1 MFPSSLPTFLARHNI
16 LFIREHLSFVED
28 TPKPPHPPAPSPLL
42 GEGEQDPSP
51 SPHLGEGFR
60 VRVAKVRCSLFIL

>member
-1 MFPSSLPTFLARHNI
+1 MPVLGCI
-16 LFIREHLSFVED
+16 LRTLLREHLSFVED
-28 TPKPPHPPAPSPLL
+28 MLKPPHPPAPSPKR

-60 VRVAKVRCSLFIL
+60 VRVAKVRCSPLLPYI